1 MRLKS
6 VSISAYKNLKDFT
19 LTFDGDGFI
28 DIFVG
33 KNGSG
38 KSNFLEAL
46 ISIFDHVYDDN
57 RKRNGPKFDY
67 DISWD
72 IDGTE
77 SRVSW
82 NNQRC
87 LINGLGRGRLEE
99 GQLPSNIIIYYSGQ
113 NTTVAELVNR
123 HRARYRRKIK
133 NAAVV
138 ESPRF
143 FGIGPEYKSLLLSLM
158 LMLPEHELARKYL
171 VKKLGI
177 EFCGETV
184 LLTLKRPAIV
194 RKGEEFDPRDE
205 RQVFWGASGI
215 VRRFL
220 DKLLNC
226 IPGEFN
232 RGDLYDA
239 RTDTYTIGLSVE
251 KFRREFDGVDR
262 ATTFSEFNALHTLG
276 MIKDI
281 SIPVHLNANTQ
292 VSSRAFSD
300 GQFQSVY
307 IFAISEIFKNK
318 NCITLLDEP
327 DAFLHPEWQFDFLK
341 QTHAISDQAAKS
353 NHILMSSHS
362 ASTIAA
368 KSQSRVRSVET
379 TGGKTEVCE
388 REKGD
393 LIKSLSAG
401 LITFSEKE
409 ARLNI
414 RHVLKN
420 TTKPIVFTEGI
431 SDEVILE
438 TAWSKLFPALPRPF
452 EIQGTF
458 GCSFLG
464 ALLREGSIYAENP
477 NRCFFGLFDFDEAYN
492 NWNSNN
498 SDFVQQDPVLGL
510 VRKKQNQSGY
520 FILIPVPAG
529 LSVRHQAI
537 NPANGNHYKAASLL
551 PIELLF
557 HDVPE
562 LNAWFSDDSSRPGD
576 VRQFK
581 GSKTDFAKDVIPGL
595 ASEHFECFR
604 PVFEFI
610 ESKIGGG

>member
-6 VSISAYKNLKDFT
+6 VSISAYKNLKDFS
-19 LTFDGDGFI
+19 LSFDGDGFI

-72 IDGTE
+72 INGTE

-87 LINGLGRGRLEE
+87 LINGFGRGRLEE

-133 NAAVV
+133 KAAVV
-138 ESPRF
+138 ESPHF

-171 VKKLGI
+171 VQKLGI
-177 EFCGETV
+177 EFCGETA

-281 SIPVHLNANTQ
+281 SIPVHLNANTE

-307 IFAISEIFKNK
+307 IFAISEIFKDK

-368 KSQSRVRSVET
+368 KSQSRVRLVET

-420 TTKPIVFTEGI
+420 TTKPILFTEGI

-438 TAWSKLFPALPRPF
+438 QAWSKLNPGADAPF
-452 EIQGTF
+452 EIQSAF
-458 GCSFLG
+458 SASFLRVTLSDQ
-464 ALLREGSIYAENP
+464 ALYDDNP
-477 NRCFFGLFDFDEAYN
+477 GRKFFGVYDFDEAYN
-492 NWNSNN
+492 SWNSGG
-498 SDFVQQDPVLGL
+498 DIIEADPEKCLT
-510 VRKKQNQSGY
+510 RKRGACEGY
-520 FILIPVPAG
+520 SLMLPVPSG
-529 LSVRHQAI
+529 LSIRNQVVNLATGQHFGAEARM
-537 NPANGNHYKAASLL
+537 

-557 HDVPE
+557 RDVPGLE
-562 LNAWFSDDSSRPGD
+562 AHFDIDPTRPGNC
-576 VRQFK
+576 VRFK
-581 GSKTDFAKDVIPGL
+581 GKKTDFASHVVPSLDAV
-595 ASEHFECFR
+595 HFEVFR
-604 PVFEFI
+604 PIFTQI
-610 ESKIGGG
+610 QSRL